1 MKEQTNDICENTKFL
16 HLPGRVRIF
25 LYDSDRGRGD
35 KYYQIDNTIFRLYYK
50 LIYYI
55 IFTFRL
61 RFNNKLSQQ
70 NIIQN
75 KNHTWTNSLTIN
87 SNISEVNKERNLMI
101 IDQKTKRE
109 SLTTPKPAVS
119 VTVSPNWKNKY
130 KKFNMIFQR
139 FNKVVKVKLTI
150 IIVLHMK
157 LCAFKVNFCKA
168 YVLSFF
174 QISWISS
181 WNKNSSNSGTLGKTW
196 VGTCNCRNS
205 GPDPGR
211 LAQIFWMNPST
222 GATFVMDFPGRFRL
236 CSHSVS
242 WS

>member
-1 MKEQTNDICENTKFL
+1 
-16 HLPGRVRIF
+16 
-25 LYDSDRGRGD
+25 
-35 KYYQIDNTIFRLYYK
+35 
-50 LIYYI
+50 
-55 IFTFRL
+55 
-61 RFNNKLSQQ
+61 
-70 NIIQN
+70 
-75 KNHTWTNSLTIN
+75 
-87 SNISEVNKERNLMI
+87 
-101 IDQKTKRE
+101 
-109 SLTTPKPAVS
+109 
-119 VTVSPNWKNKY
+119 
-130 KKFNMIFQR
+130 MIFQR

-168 YVLSFF
+168 CVLSFF

-242 WS
+242 WSFSSSSSSHSSPCLCGWTQTLVSSMILLMITWHGDPFPCRNLASCFSWAMIWHPTTKFFAREILEWAFEVVLYQAKCPSAVPITLKLSLKWFRL